1 MCIRDRYH
9 PTYEAGSGGFA
20 TVVVAWD
27 TRLDREVA
35 IKCLPLEDAATRALS
50 VEQINAGL
58 NNLQNPY
65 ANDESV
71 SIMLD
76 SDFAQQSSIPGLEEA
91 RTAALL
97 NLSLIHI
104 LGIRKIRKFY
114 HIYYHGDIAF
124 NSFDEANKAYL
135 QSVENINKKVLLYFH
150 KKAPDQANK
159 SVDKLYERHLEEYG
173 ITRCV

>member
-1 MCIRDRYH
+1 MLILDRYQ

-97 NLSLIHI
+97 NDPNIASIYDFEIQGNMAYIIMELVDGISLTDLMKYFPEMLDADMVAAVFKAVSHAIEVAPKNLSLIHI
-104 LGIRKIRKFY
+104 
-114 HIYYHGDIAF
+114 
-124 NSFDEANKAYL
+124 
-135 QSVENINKKVLLYFH
+135 
-150 KKAPDQANK
+150 
-159 SVDKLYERHLEEYG
+159 
-173 ITRCV
+173 

>member
-1 MCIRDRYH
+1 MLILDRYQ

-97 NLSLIHI
+97 NDPNIASIYDFEIQGNMAYIIMELI
-104 LGIRKIRKFY
+104 KIVCP
-114 HIYYHGDIAF
+114 
-124 NSFDEANKAYL
+124 L
-135 QSVENINKKVLLYFH
+135 VLPIPFSLYF
-150 KKAPDQANK
+150 DIFDGILQAVVFVFLTTLFL
-159 SVDKLYERHLEEYG
+159 SESLED
-173 ITRCV
+173 